1 MIIPVP
7 ALWSRQTPADP
18 NDRIERV
25 LYNRSHRLMAGLAID
40 NGFRKVEGAL
50 VVSVG
55 NGKYLRLKH
64 AAPASLPIPNA
75 ISATIR
81 TFFEEAS
88 NDLAQLA
95 PMLADLAEI
104 QSAVV
109 EKIKSAAGKYV
120 DRVMAVAVTDPG
132 LWTEDFDGR
141 GSYTSLCDATR
152 LAELAGVTVIDGFP
166 ARDIAAGGNGSSLDA
181 IPLWLML
188 ADRNAKIASQSR
200 AALIVQEQSRCYWL
214 PPSDGLDAE
223 LPSIQRIDAA
233 GFDFLQMLVERLS
246 HQGLGRSEF
255 EKMYANG
262 KPIEAVKG
270 KLLSII
276 KEHDG
281 RRISLVG
288 SARIARPE
296 EIEMDLMK
304 VVLSCLA
311 SRQDDLA
318 SLIRTC
324 TDSVVDALTNRLDNQ
339 QGNLQEIFVAAIP
352 NLESCLIN
360 RLDQQLP
367 EVSVRSAT
375 KYGFSASGLPA
386 ITAAMLGLLHID
398 QMPANIP
405 WISGADSQRI
415 LGRLTPGRPANW
427 RQLVRAMADFRPPAM
442 KLRDAV

>member
-40 NGFRKVEGAL
+40 SEFRKVEGVL

-55 NGKYLRLKH
+55 NGKYLRLQH
-64 AAPASLPIPNA
+64 AAPASVPIPEA
-75 ISATIR
+75 ISGTIR
-81 TFFEEAS
+81 AFFKEDS
-88 NDLAQLA
+88 SDLAQLA

-109 EKIKSAAGKYV
+109 EQIKSAAGKYV
-120 DRVMAVAVTDPG
+120 DRVMAVAVIDPG

-141 GSYTSLCDATR
+141 RSYSSLCDATR
-152 LAELAGVTVIDGFP
+152 LAELSGVTVIDAFP
-166 ARDIAAGGNGSSLDA
+166 ARDIAAGGQGCSLDA
-181 IPLWLML
+181 IPLWLLL
-188 ADRNAKIASQSR
+188 ADRNAKIASQDR
-200 AALIVQEQSRCYWL
+200 AALIVQGQSRCYWL

-223 LPSIQRIDAA
+223 LPSILSIDAV

-262 KPIEAVKG
+262 TSIETIRG
-270 KLLSII
+270 TLSSMI
-276 KEHDG
+276 EQHN
-281 RRISLVG
+281 RRIKSSVG
-288 SARIARPE
+288 NDGTARADEVEPE
-296 EIEMDLMK
+296 LMK
-304 VVLSCLA
+304 VVETNLA
-311 SRQDDLA
+311 SRQHDLA
-318 SLIRTC
+318 SLLRTC
-324 TDSVVDALTNRLDNQ
+324 TDLVVDTLTKKLDNQ
-339 QGNLQEIFVAAIP
+339 KRNLQEICVAAIP

-360 RLDQQLP
+360 RLDQSLP
-367 EVSVRSAT
+367 KVSVRSVT
-375 KYGFSASGLPA
+375 NQGFSANGLTA
-386 ITAAMLGLLHID
+386 VTAAMLGLLHID

-405 WISGADSQRI
+405 WLSGADSQRI